1 MVIILNKLVMRSILY
16 RGDLEAIER
25 MAFEFCEY
33 QAADGVIY
41 AEARYCPH
49 LLLPES
55 FTEANFLNHTSATLP
70 VGAQITVEDIVKA
83 VSKGF
88 KRGEESFGIIVR
100 TILSCIRGKP
110 EWSQDI
116 LNLCIEFRDK
126 GVVGIDIA
134 GDEGGEHP
142 IKGEESG
149 RSIF

>member
-1 MVIILNKLVMRSILY
+1 
-16 RGDLEAIER
+16 

-33 QAADGVIY
+33 QSEEGVIY
-41 AEARYCPH
+41 AEARFCPH

-55 FTEANFLNHTSATLP
+55 FTEANFLNHTTANLP
-70 VGAQITVEDIVKA
+70 NGTRITIEDIVCA
-83 VSKGF
+83 VLNGF
-88 KRGEESFGIIVR
+88 KKGEESFGIIVR

-116 LNLCIEFRDK
+116 LNLCIQFKGK

-149 RSIF
+149 N